1 MSHLRQTALII
12 ALATASIGSWA
23 QTDAQHAQHHPSTAT
38 AEQSST
44 KKSASETKSA
54 SVEKMAAMDSKMK
67 AMHEMHEMH
76 EKMMS
81 AKTPEERNALMA
93 QHMKTM
99 QAGMAA
105 MSMKDQK
112 PMPGNMKMRQQMME
126 KRMDMMET
134 MMQMMMDGMSPPAV
148 K

>member
-67 AMHEMHEMH
+67 AMHEMH